1 MFRRLANARKEVA
14 EQRRRDI
21 QTCPYFFFYGSL
33 MERYENFKRYIKKR
47 VLVIDVA
54 YCRGILYHLPVGFPG
69 LIVPEQG
76 GDELVVGEVMAV
88 SDPEKILKVLDRLED
103 YYPADPRRSVYI
115 RRLLPI
121 IVEKSANPPSF
132 RQSQAWVYTY
142 PADHLTLQ
150 HERQVRI
157 QCGQWKAFAKKPPDH
172 QSHDL
177 LSLVKQQRYSESG
190 GKIAIE
196 PALLREPLVLDH
208 LGSLPCFRFCRNQ
221 HSCGYQI
228 KPVAEAEPDT
238 LPEST

>member
-1 MFRRLANARKEVA
+1 MLHRLTNSRRVVA

-47 VLVIDVA
+47 VLLIEVA

-88 SDPEKILKVLDRLED
+88 SEPEKVMQVLDRLED
-103 YYPADPRRSVYI
+103 YYPAHPRRSVYI

-121 IVEKSANPPSF
+121 LVETPGDPPSF
-132 RQSQAWVYTY
+132 RESQAWVYTY
-142 PADHLTLQ
+142 PADHLTLR

-157 QCGQWKAFAKKPPDH
+157 ECGQWKAFAKPPRGA
-172 QSHDL
+172 QEVDL
-177 LSLVKQQRYSESG
+177 MALVKQQRYSTEG
-190 GKIAIE
+190 GRIAIE
-196 PALLREPLVLDH
+196 PSLLREPRVLDK
-208 LGSLPCFRFCRNQ
+208 LGSLPCFQFCRNQ
-221 HSCGYQI
+221 HRCGYQI
-228 KPVAEAEPDT
+228 NSGAEAEPDT